1 MTGDDYDYVVIGA
14 GAAGSIVAA
23 KAAMASHKVLLL
35 EMGLGPDLAERD
47 VWDPTRW
54 YEVLANTAY
63 EIGYHSTSQPN
74 LDDRVINL
82 LQSRGLGGCQL
93 HNAMVYVRG
102 GRVTYDYWAS
112 HLGCTGWDY
121 ASLKSYFEGLESVV
135 GILDGAQDAFTASF
149 VEAAGRLGLPSNPNY
164 NDGPSEYGA
173 VPFQFT
179 IYERPDG
186 TLART
191 TSYQSFIGRQRASL
205 STLTIETGCYV
216 HKVVPASAGSPP
228 AVEYRNRFGE
238 VVTVHAQRDVVLSG
252 GAIASPAILLR
263 SGIGHPDTL
272 TKLEI
277 KPAAELPGVGQNF
290 YDDLGVGM
298 LVLPTKALPPQ
309 PYGYIAAGAFATSD
323 GTDPGPNPAYAK
335 VDIEIQLSTTAMAGA
350 PILPPPL
357 PPGPYLIIGA
367 SALHLKSRGS
377 VTLASGDPYVAP
389 VVNPNWLSDPA
400 DLPHCMATL
409 GLVYEFAS
417 DSQMSAQWGWQPPAA
432 PPPPDLFP
440 LFPVEVAEWW
450 IRKTG
455 LTVQHYIGSC
465 RMGTDAGAVVDPA
478 TMKVRGVDGIRV
490 IDASAAPTPV
500 TGNTAGV
507 SMVIGARGAELLLTT

>member
-1 MTGDDYDYVVIGA
+1 MPDGDYDYVVIGA

-23 KAAMASHKVLLL
+23 RAASASHNVLLL
-35 EMGLGPDLAERD
+35 EMGLGIDPAEKD

-74 LDDRVINL
+74 LDGRAINL

-102 GRVTYDYWAS
+102 GRATYDHWANA
-112 HLGCTGWDY
+112 LGCTGWDY
-121 ASLKSYFEGLESVV
+121 ASLQPFFEGLESVV
-135 GILDGAQDAFTASF
+135 GIVDGAQDDFTASF
-149 VEAAGRLGLPSNPNY
+149 VEAAARLGLPSNPNY

-179 IYERPDG
+179 IEQRPDG
-186 TLART
+186 TLRRT
-191 TSYQSFIGRQRASL
+191 TSYQSFIGRHRASL
-205 STLTIETGCYV
+205 PTLTIETGCYV
-216 HKVVPASAGSPP
+216 HKVIAGSPP

-238 VVTVHAQRDVVLSG
+238 VVTVQAQRDVVLCG

-263 SGIGHPDTL
+263 SGIGKADTL
-272 TKLEI
+272 TTLEI
-277 KPAAELPGVGQNF
+277 KPVADVPGVGQNF

-298 LVLPTKALPPQ
+298 LVLPTKEMPPQ
-309 PYGYIAAGAFATSD
+309 PYGYIAAGAFATSS
-323 GTDPGPNPAYAK
+323 GTDPGPSPDYAK

-357 PPGPYLIIGA
+357 PPGPYLIVGA

-377 VTLASGDPYVAP
+377 VSLASRDPYVPP

-400 DLPHCMATL
+400 DLPHCMAAL
-409 GLVYEFAS
+409 GRVYEFAS
-417 DSQMSAQWGWQPPAA
+417 DAKFASQWGWQPPSA
-432 PPPPDLFP
+432 PPPPGLFP
-440 LFPVEVAEWW
+440 LFPIEVAEWW

-455 LTVQHYIGSC
+455 LTVQHYVGSC
-465 RMGTDAGAVVDPA
+465 RMGSDTGAVVDPA
-478 TMKVRGVDGIRV
+478 TMKVKGVEGIRV

-507 SMVIGARGAELLLTT
+507 SMVVGARGAELLLTT